1 MRVLFNWH
9 GGILERRAE
18 AIQLKKESKFIEVT
32 LSLAQSVLNFLV
44 KTWRPE
50 GLDKTSNSG
59 SNKTPPG

>member
-1 MRVLFNWH
+1 MRGLFNWH